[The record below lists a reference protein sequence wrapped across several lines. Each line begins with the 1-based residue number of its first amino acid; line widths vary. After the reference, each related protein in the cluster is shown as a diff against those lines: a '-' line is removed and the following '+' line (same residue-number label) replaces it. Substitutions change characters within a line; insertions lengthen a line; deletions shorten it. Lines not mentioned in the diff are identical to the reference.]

1 MATTDITP
9 RLTLVTALIVMGLA
23 VALFIVNASL
33 PLRSSM
39 TGTTGTTGTTNHS
52 GPTSPTASSP
62 ASSSPAFD
70 PQAAAADSSTSP
82 SSSSNPPQPRKY
94 VTDAFTTAQP
104 EFWRPRN
111 LDSAF
116 IPLGT
121 SPMYPHLPLVPVV
134 DYPGIY
140 PLPLRDLYN
149 RDPELFCRDPFSP
162 ACHTAYWR
170 DWPHSYPPRSRYYKD
185 APHNPHNLHSTS
197 PSITINNTNTN
208 TNTLKA
214 GAKREKDS
222 HRGHSHSH
230 SHPIMDT
237 LRRMVGSV

>member
-1 MATTDITP
+1 MTTTSTDLTP
-9 RLTLVTALIVMGLA
+9 RLTLIAALIVMGLA
-23 VALFIVNASL
+23 VALFIVNVSL
-33 PLRSSM
+33 PLKNS
-39 TGTTGTTGTTNHS
+39 TTAPS
-52 GPTSPTASSP
+52 GPTSLSPTSP
-62 ASSSPAFD
+62 ASLSPALD
-70 PQAAAADSSTSP
+70 LEAAAANKSSP
-82 SSSSNPPQPRKY
+82 SPSPLPRKY
-94 VTDAFTTAQP
+94 VTDAFTADRP

-121 SPMYPHLPLVPVV
+121 SPMYPHLPLIPVV

-170 DWPHSYPPRSRYYKD
+170 DWPHSSPPRSRYHKD
-185 APHNPHNLHSTS
+185 SQHGQHSPHSAS
-197 PSITINNTNTN
+197 PTITINNTNTN
-208 TNTLKA
+208 TNTNTDALKA

-222 HRGHSHSH
+222 GRGH

-237 LRRMVGSV
+237 LRQMVGSVQRR